1 MNPRRSKYE
10 IISEILAISN
20 TREGV
25 NITKIVYSANLN
37 FKTAQEI
44 INELVNNCMLEKV
57 DGGERVKYRTT
68 KKGLEFISK
77 YKSLESAYNF

>member
-1 MNPRRSKYE
+1 MNLRRSKYE
-10 IISEILAISN
+10 IVSEILTISN

-37 FKTAQEI
+37 FKNAQEI
-44 INELVNNCMLEKV
+44 IGELVRNCMLEKV
-57 DGGERVKYRTT
+57 NGDGRIKYRTT

-77 YKSLESAYNF
+77 YETLVSIHHF